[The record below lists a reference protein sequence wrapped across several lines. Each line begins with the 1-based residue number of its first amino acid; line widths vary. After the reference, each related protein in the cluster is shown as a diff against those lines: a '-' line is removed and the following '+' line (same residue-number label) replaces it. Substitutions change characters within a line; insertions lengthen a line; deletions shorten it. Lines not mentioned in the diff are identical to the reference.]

1 MVSGYGLYIV
11 FMIFNSKI
19 LAMFSAPR
27 VRRPLR
33 PVFDLHLCDAGS
45 VQVHVSFITR
55 LFGRSM
61 FGEGHCNTRRA
72 NIPSVIDTRQVL
84 P

>member
-27 VRRPLR
+27 VRRPRCHVYDLPLR
-33 PVFDLHLCDAGS
+33 DAEPT
-45 VQVHVSFITR
+45 QV
-55 LFGRSM
+55 
-61 FGEGHCNTRRA
+61 
-72 NIPSVIDTRQVL
+72 
-84 P
+84 